1 MNLEDIK
8 LFSSNTDSK
17 LFFDYD
23 LKKLNW
29 FNIGGKTKIFFQPN
43 TLKDLMSF
51 LKIYNKRSKIY
62 LLGAGSNTLFSD
74 KIYEGVTIKLGQNFN
89 RISRLDKN
97 LLVAGGGVS
106 DKKLSIFSME
116 NEISGLEF
124 LSCIPGSVGGGIKM
138 NSGCYDK
145 EFKDILV
152 SVQAM
157 DYLGNIVQIP
167 SNKIEFSYRSTNLP
181 KELIFISA
189 TLKGSNGFKNNIEK
203 EILRLKQKKADTQ
216 PSKIKTG
223 GSTFKNPIH
232 QSNKKVWELIK
243 QSVPKNLN
251 FGDASISQNHS
262 NFFINKKNAKF
273 DDMMALINYVKKNVK
288 KKFNVDLEL
297 EIVVVD

>member
-43 TLKDLMSF
+43 TLKDLITF

-74 KIYEGVTIKLGQNFN
+74 KIYEGVTIKLGKNFN

-116 NEISGLEF
+116 NDISGLEF

-157 DYLGNIVQIP
+157 DYLGNIIQIP
-167 SNKIEFSYRSTNLP
+167 SNKIQFSYRSTDLP

-189 TLKGSNGFKNNIEK
+189 TLKGSSGFKNNIEK

-243 QSVPKNLN
+243 HSVPKNLK
-251 FGDASISQNHS
+251 FGDASISQNHA

-288 KKFNVDLEL
+288 RKFNVDLEL